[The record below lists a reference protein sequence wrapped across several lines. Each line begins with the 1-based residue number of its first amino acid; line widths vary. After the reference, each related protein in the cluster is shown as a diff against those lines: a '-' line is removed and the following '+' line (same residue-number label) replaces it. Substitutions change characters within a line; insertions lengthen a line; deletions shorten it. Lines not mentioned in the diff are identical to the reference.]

1 MAASE
6 RATALTRQLLAFSR
20 KQVLRPE
27 VLSVNQLVSGMES
40 LLRRLI
46 GEDIDLVILYA
57 DQLKAV
63 KADQGQIEQ
72 VIMNLV
78 VNARD
83 AMPGGGCL
91 TLETSSY
98 CIEKNQVSVHADA
111 KPGDYVMIRISDTG
125 MGMAKDVCEHIFDPF
140 FTTKAP
146 GKGTGLGLSTVYGII
161 RQSRGWIQVASEI
174 GKGTEFEILLP
185 AIEEASVSKTRSAI
199 SDSAKGSE
207 TILVVED
214 EESVRG
220 LTVLALKRLGY
231 QVLQAENG
239 NEAFDVIEKNADQ
252 IQLVM
257 TDVVMPQM
265 GGTELA
271 EQIIRKYPK
280 IKVVFISGYSEQA
293 TVSRRIQD
301 KEIGFIQKPFSLH
314 ELASKIRK
322 IIDQA

>member
-1 MAASE
+1 
-6 RATALTRQLLAFSR
+6 
-20 KQVLRPE
+20 
-27 VLSVNQLVSGMES
+27 
-40 LLRRLI
+40 
-46 GEDIDLVILYA
+46 
-57 DQLKAV
+57 
-63 KADQGQIEQ
+63 
-72 VIMNLV
+72 
-78 VNARD
+78 
-83 AMPGGGCL
+83 MPGGGCL

-98 CIEKNQVSVHADA
+98 CIEKNQVSDHADA
-111 KPGDYVMIRISDTG
+111 KPDDYVMIRISDTG
-125 MGMAKDVCEHIFDPF
+125 TGMATDVCEHIFDPF